1 MSSSFEKNRGI
12 VSRQKQEENIEISLN
27 EKEDE
32 ELFDQNLVIVMKWI
46 DNSHNCGLG
55 FQLSDESVGVV
66 FNDESEIV
74 AQNDGPSFYYYEKLK
89 VSTTKSQEILSRY
102 SFESFP

>member
-1 MSSSFEKNRGI
+1 MSSSFEKNGGI
-12 VSRQKQEENIEISLN
+12 AKRDKQEECIEVSKN
-27 EKEDE
+27 EKEEE

-74 AQNDGPSFYYYEKLK
+74 AQSDGPSFYYYEKLK
-89 VSTTKSQEILSRY
+89 VSTTKS
-102 SFESFP
+102 